1 MLFPNFYVSSVQL
14 ALMEFFKRIRM
25 SVSHSASRLQ
35 SPARIHLTF
44 TTRSFPLICPAL
56 TATAVLRP
64 RNPAVPSN
72 TPQKTLSEL
81 FPAGRFQSAM
91 RSSYPLALAVL
102 CAGLAC
108 AAAAQQAPQQ
118 NTEKPSPDTYGEQPS
133 AAPAPPAVPE
143 NYAPPQVSPVPLEWT
158 PPALQALTAQA
169 AVKTSFTL
177 DRTLLQ
183 VAAGL
188 MPDSEVD
195 DRRVIN
201 KLDGVSVHF
210 LRFGPGG
217 IPDEDAVGAIRA
229 GYHVRGWKHVVT
241 STDRGG
247 PVRDQTTD
255 VWVVLDGVNVRGA
268 VVLAET
274 PQSLTLIT
282 IAGNINP
289 VDLLHLRGHFGI
301 PRFSDGGLRNRR
313 DW

>member
-1 MLFPNFYVSSVQL
+1 
-14 ALMEFFKRIRM
+14 
-25 SVSHSASRLQ
+25 
-35 SPARIHLTF
+35 
-44 TTRSFPLICPAL
+44 
-56 TATAVLRP
+56 
-64 RNPAVPSN
+64 
-72 TPQKTLSEL
+72 
-81 FPAGRFQSAM
+81 M
-91 RSSYPLALAVL
+91 RCTYPLAFAVL
-102 CAGLAC
+102 CTGLAC
-108 AAAAQQAPQQ
+108 AAAQQPAPQ
-118 NTEKPSPDTYGEQPS
+118 NPDKPSPYTYSQQPSGEQ
-133 AAPAPPAVPE
+133 AQPAPPE
-143 NYAPPQVSPVPLEWT
+143 NYVPPQVSPVPLEWT

-188 MPDSEVD
+188 MPDSEER
-195 DRRVIN
+195 DRRVIH

-210 LRFGPGG
+210 LRFGPRG
-217 IPDEDAVGAIRA
+217 IPDEDAVAAIRA
-229 GYHVRGWKHVVT
+229 AYHVRGWKHVVT

-268 VVLAET
+268 VVMAET

-301 PRFSDGGLRNRR
+301 PRFDDGDLRERR
-313 DW
+313 NW